1 MNTSWVL
8 FWIASATFFM
18 QSLDTTMVYVAI
30 PAIAKSLHQPV
41 LHMEAIVI
49 AYIVTVVAFT
59 PANSWLA
66 ERLGERKTYQIAI
79 AIFTLGSLLCM
90 TATTLGSLS
99 VFRFIQGIGGALM
112 LPIIRT
118 VILRTT
124 PQELK
129 LRFLNR
135 VTLLG
140 LLGTLIGPVFGNILV
155 SFLSW
160 QAIFLVNIPLALL
173 CFFLATRYIP
183 VAAIKE
189 TARTGAYE
197 VAFPILMLFLVAFML
212 TTATKNIL
220 PTFVMLF
227 LSCSTLGLIF
237 IYYRQHLIAETA
249 LFPRALFGI
258 RTFSVGVIGGIV
270 TRTLL
275 ASIPV
280 VLSLMLQTTLA
291 CKPVETSLILL
302 LFSSGALLSKLLFE
316 PLVRRIGY
324 RRLLMLTTSVTS
336 LCILALSVAVQEK
349 SMLLIGIIAMLL
361 GVLISTLY
369 SAESTLA
376 FSNLNNSTY
385 HSGNNLLTIS
395 QLLSVM
401 LSMTLTFPVLR
412 FLSQFEILFNLN
424 HFSLLFLLLGIGLPL
439 CCLIFKPLNNDDGYH
454 FIHGR

>member
-18 QSLDTTMVYVAI
+18 QSLDTTMVYIAI
-30 PAIAKSLHQPV
+30 PAIAQSLHQPV
-41 LHMEAIVI
+41 LHMETIVI
-49 AYIVTVVAFT
+49 SYIVTVVAFT

-90 TATTLGSLS
+90 TATTLASLS
-99 VFRFIQGIGGALM
+99 IFRFIQGIGGALM

-124 PQELK
+124 PQSLK

-140 LLGTLIGPVFGNILV
+140 LFGTLIGPVVGNILV
-155 SFLSW
+155 NFLAW

-173 CFFLATRYIP
+173 CFFLATHYIP
-183 VAAIKE
+183 AVAIKE
-189 TARTGAYE
+189 TSRTGVYE
-197 VAFPILMLFLVAFML
+197 IAFPILMLFLVAFML
-212 TTATKNIL
+212 TTATKNIF
-220 PTFVMLF
+220 PTFVILF
-227 LSCSTLGLIF
+227 LSCSTLGLVCL
-237 IYYRQHLIAETA
+237 YYRQHLITETV

-258 RTFSVGVIGGIV
+258 RTFSVGVIGGIA

-275 ASIPV
+275 ASTPV

-316 PLVRRIGY
+316 PLVKRIGY
-324 RRLLMLTTSVTS
+324 RRLLMLTTGVTS
-336 LCILALSVAVQEK
+336 LCILALSAAVQEK
-349 SMLLIGIIAMLL
+349 SMLLIGMITIIL

-401 LSMTLTFPVLR
+401 LSMTLTFPILR
-412 FLSQFEILFNLN
+412 FLSQFDMFFNLN
-424 HFSLLFLLLGIGLPL
+424 HFSLLFLLLGIGLPI
-439 CCLIFKPLNNDDGYH
+439 CCLIFRPLNNDDGYH

>member
-8 FWIASATFFM
+8 FWIASTTFFM
-18 QSLDTTMVYVAI
+18 QSLDTTMVYIAI
-30 PAIAKSLHQPV
+30 PAIAQSLHQPV
-41 LHMEAIVI
+41 LHMETIVI
-49 AYIVTVVAFT
+49 SYIVTVVAFT

-90 TATTLGSLS
+90 TATTLSSLS
-99 VFRFIQGIGGALM
+99 IYRFIQGIGGALM

-118 VILRTT
+118 VVLRTT
-124 PQELK
+124 PQSLK

-140 LLGTLIGPVFGNILV
+140 LLGTLLGPVFGNILV

-160 QAIFLVNIPLALL
+160 QAIFLVNIPLAFV
-173 CFFLATRYIP
+173 CFFLATKYIP
-183 VAAIKE
+183 ASTIKE
-189 TARTGAYE
+189 ASRTGAYE
-197 VAFPILMLFLVAFML
+197 VAFPILMLFLVAFIL
-212 TTATKNIL
+212 TSATKNIL

-227 LSCSTLGLIF
+227 LSCSTLGLF
-237 IYYRQHLIAETA
+237 FLYYRQHLIAETV

-258 RTFSVGVIGGIV
+258 RTFSVGVIGGIA

-275 ASIPV
+275 ASTPV

-291 CKPVETSLILL
+291 CQPAETSLILL

-316 PLVRRIGY
+316 PLVKRIGY

-336 LCILALSVAVQEK
+336 LCVLALSVAVQER
-349 SMLLIGIIAMLL
+349 SIHLISIIAMLL

-376 FSNLNNSTY
+376 FSNLSDSTY

-401 LSMTLTFPVLR
+401 LSMTLTFPILR
-412 FLSQFEILFNLN
+412 FLSQFEVFFNIN
-424 HFSLLFLLLGIGLPL
+424 PFSLLFLLLGIGLPV
-439 CCLIFKPLNNDDGYH
+439 CCLIFRPLNNDDGYH

>member
-8 FWIASATFFM
+8 FWIASVTFFM

-30 PAIAKSLHQPV
+30 PAIAQSLQQPT
-41 LHMEAIVI
+41 LHMETIVVS
-49 AYIVTVVAFT
+49 YIVTVVAFT

-66 ERLGERKTYQIAI
+66 ERLGERRTYQIAV

-99 VFRFIQGIGGALM
+99 AFRFIQGIGGALM

-118 VILRTT
+118 VLLRTT
-124 PQELK
+124 PQCLK

-140 LLGTLIGPVFGNILV
+140 LFGTLIGPVVGNILV
-155 SFLSW
+155 SLLSW
-160 QAIFLVNIPLALL
+160 QAIFLVNIPLAVV
-173 CFFLATRYIP
+173 CFFLASHTIP
-183 VAAIKE
+183 AAPLKE
-189 TARTGAYE
+189 TSRTGAYE
-197 VAFPILMLFLVAFML
+197 LAFPVLMLFLMAFLL
-212 TTATKNIL
+212 TTATKNIV
-220 PTFVMLF
+220 PTFVILF

-237 IYYRQHLIAETA
+237 LYYRQHLIAETT

-258 RTFSVGVIGGIV
+258 RTFSVGMMGGIA

-275 ASIPV
+275 ASTPV
-280 VLSLMLQTTLA
+280 VLSLMLQTTQTCTPA
-291 CKPVETSLILL
+291 ETSLILL

-316 PLVRRIGY
+316 PLVKRIGY
-324 RRLLMLTTSVTS
+324 RRLLMLATGVTS
-336 LCILALSVAVQEK
+336 LCILALSAAVQEK
-349 SMLLIGIIAMLL
+349 SMHLIGVIAMIV
-361 GVLISTLY
+361 GVLISLLY

-401 LSMTLTFPVLR
+401 LSMTLTFPLLR
-412 FLSQFEILFNLN
+412 FLSQFEHLFNLN
-424 HFSLLFLLLGIGLPL
+424 PFSLLFLLLGIGLPM
-439 CCLIFKPLNNDDGYH
+439 CCLIFRPLNNDDGYH
-454 FIHGR
+454 FIHGK

>member
-8 FWIASATFFM
+8 FWIASVTFFM

-30 PAIAKSLHQPV
+30 PAIAHSLHQSV
-41 LHMEAIVI
+41 LHMETIIVS
-49 AYIVTVVAFT
+49 YIVTVVAFT
-59 PANSWLA
+59 PANSWLV
-66 ERLGERKTYQIAI
+66 ERLGERKTYQIAV
-79 AIFTLGSLLCM
+79 AVFTIGSLLCM

-118 VILRTT
+118 VLLRTT
-124 PQELK
+124 PQCLK

-140 LLGTLIGPVFGNILV
+140 LLGTLIGPVFGTFLV
-155 SFLSW
+155 SVLSW

-173 CFFLATRYIP
+173 CFFLATHTIP
-183 VAAIKE
+183 AAPRQE
-189 TARTGAYE
+189 PPRTSIYA
-197 VAFPILMLFLVAFML
+197 VAFPILMLFLTAFLL
-212 TTATKNIL
+212 TTAMKNIV
-220 PTFVMLF
+220 PTFVTLL
-227 LSCSTLGLIF
+227 LSCSTLGLVF
-237 IYYRQHLIAETA
+237 LYYRQHLITETV

-258 RTFSVGVIGGIV
+258 RTFCVGMMGGIA

-275 ASIPV
+275 ASTPV
-280 VLSLMLQTTLA
+280 VLSLMLQTTQA
-291 CKPVETSLILL
+291 CTPAETSLILL
-302 LFSSGALLSKLLFE
+302 IFSSGALLSKLLFE
-316 PLVRRIGY
+316 PLVKRIGY
-324 RRLLMLTTSVTS
+324 RRLLMLTTGATS

-349 SMLLIGIIAMLL
+349 SMPLISVIAMIV
-361 GVLISTLY
+361 GVLISILY

-376 FSNLNNSTY
+376 FSSLNNHTY

-401 LSMTLTFPVLR
+401 LSMMLTFPLLR
-412 FLSQFEILFNLN
+412 FLSQFEILFDLN
-424 HFSLLFLLLGIGLPL
+424 PFSLLFLLLGIGLPA

-454 FIHGR
+454 FIHGG

>member
-1 MNTSWVL
+1 MNTSWVM
-8 FWIASATFFM
+8 FWIASVTFFM

-30 PAIAKSLHQPV
+30 PAIAQSLHQPV
-41 LHMEAIVI
+41 LHMEAIVVS
-49 AYIVTVVAFT
+49 YIVTVVAFT

-66 ERLGERKTYQIAI
+66 ERLGERKTYQIAV

-118 VILRTT
+118 VLLRTT
-124 PQELK
+124 PSCLK

-140 LLGTLIGPVFGNILV
+140 LFGTLIGPVFGNILV
-155 SFLSW
+155 SLLSW

-173 CFFLATRYIP
+173 CFFLAVHIIP
-183 VAAIKE
+183 AAPRQE
-189 TARTGAYE
+189 TPRTGAYE
-197 VAFPILMLFLVAFML
+197 LAFPILMLFLMAFLL
-212 TTATKNIL
+212 TTATKNIV
-220 PTFVMLF
+220 PTFVILF
-227 LSCSTLGLIF
+227 LSCSTLGLVF
-237 IYYRQHLIAETA
+237 LYYRQHLIAETA

-258 RTFSVGVIGGIV
+258 RTFSVGMMGGIA

-275 ASIPV
+275 ASTPV
-280 VLSLMLQTTLA
+280 VLSLMLQTTQA
-291 CKPVETSLILL
+291 CTPAETSLILL

-316 PLVRRIGY
+316 PLVKRIGY
-324 RRLLMLTTSVTS
+324 RRLLMLTTGVTS
-336 LCILALSVAVQEK
+336 LCILALSAAVQEK
-349 SMLLIGIIAMLL
+349 SMLLIGVIAMIV
-361 GVLISTLY
+361 GVLISLLY

-401 LSMTLTFPVLR
+401 LSMTLTFPLLR
-412 FLSQFEILFNLN
+412 FLSQFERLLDLN
-424 HFSLLFLLLGIGLPL
+424 PFSLLFLLLGIGLPI
-439 CCLIFKPLNNDDGYH
+439 CCLIFRPLNHDDGYH